1 MNPWVKAQAGER
13 SFHCDEDG
21 WGGSTL
27 AERRARE
34 QIQRGVYAGLLGIG
48 YEVAPASVTDI
59 GCGPESLLLIAPAAR
74 MVAVDP
80 TAFLPEDEARYA
92 AAGITRAI
100 VPAEEYVG
108 PQTEEV
114 WMYNCLQHTIDPM
127 KVLGVVTAHA
137 AARIR
142 IFEWTHVPTDAL
154 HLHKLSEAQLIGAL
168 QRAGFTP
175 ERSVLGRLEERPGTR
190 PTSFYA
196 GVWRRVS

>member
-1 MNPWVKAQAGER
+1 MNPWVKAQMGER

-34 QIQRGVYAGLLGIG
+34 QIQRGIYAGLLGIG
-48 YEVAPASVTDI
+48 YDVPPASVTDI
-59 GCGPESLLLIAPAAR
+59 GCGPESLLLIASAAQ
-74 MVAVDP
+74 MAAVDP

-92 AAGITRAI
+92 TAGITRAI
-100 VPAEEYVG
+100 MPAEDYVG

-137 AARIR
+137 ATRIR
-142 IFEWTHVPTDAL
+142 IFEWTHVPTDTL
-154 HLHKLSEAQLIGAL
+154 HLHRLSEAQIISAL
-168 QRAGFTP
+168 QRAGFVP
-175 ERSVLGRLEERPGTR
+175 ERSAMGRLEERPGTR
-190 PTSFYA
+190 PTNFYA
-196 GVWRRVS
+196 GVWKRA